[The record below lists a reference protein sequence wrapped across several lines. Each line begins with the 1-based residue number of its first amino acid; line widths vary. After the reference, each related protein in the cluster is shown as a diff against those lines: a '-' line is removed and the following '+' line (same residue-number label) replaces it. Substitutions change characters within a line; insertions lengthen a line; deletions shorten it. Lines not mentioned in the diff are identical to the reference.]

1 MNRHALTALPAIA
14 LWALALPGAAQA
26 QPAPATQDQLRQVDK
41 RVGVLES
48 QMRAVQREV
57 FPGGDKRF
65 FAPEV
70 VPDAQ
75 PQAPAPGAPAT
86 APRSPAKI
94 APCSRR

>member
-1 MNRHALTALPAIA
+1 MKSLVASLAVVAMVGP
-14 LWALALPGAAQA
+14 ALAQQAPASQA
-26 QPAPATQDQLRQVDK
+26 QVSQIDK

-70 VPDAQ
+70 VADA
-75 PQAPAPGAPAT
+75 PATTPAPGTPAR
-86 APRSPAKI
+86 PKHM
-94 APCSRR
+94 